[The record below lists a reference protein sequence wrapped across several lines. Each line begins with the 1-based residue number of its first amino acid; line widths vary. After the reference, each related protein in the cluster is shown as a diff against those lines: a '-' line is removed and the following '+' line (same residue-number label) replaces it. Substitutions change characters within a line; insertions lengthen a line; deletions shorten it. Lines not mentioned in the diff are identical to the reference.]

1 MLLRKGKG
9 GLENLTEAMQYKGDS
24 MKLFMVELD
33 NVDWDTYDG
42 CIIVAASEKEVF
54 EYITKENEECFF
66 VEKDQHIKITEIKIE
81 DYKEV
86 KILLSSFNA
95 G

>member
-1 MLLRKGKG
+1 MD
-9 GLENLTEAMQYKGDS
+9 GLVNQTEATQYKVDR
-24 MKLFMVELD
+24 MKLFKVELD

-42 CIIVAASEKEVF
+42 CIIVADSEKEVF
-54 EYITKENEECFF
+54 EYITKENKECFF
-66 VEKDQHIKITEIKIE
+66 VDKDQHIKITEIKIE

-86 KILLSSFNA
+86 EILLSSFNA

>member
-1 MLLRKGKG
+1 
-9 GLENLTEAMQYKGDS
+9 
-24 MKLFMVELD
+24 MKLFKVELD
-33 NVDWDTYDG
+33 NVDLDTYDG
-42 CIIVAASEKEVF
+42 CIVVADTEKEVF

-66 VEKDQHIKITEIKIE
+66 VEKDQHIKIKEIKLE
-81 DYKEV
+81 EFTEP

>member
-1 MLLRKGKG
+1 MV
-9 GLENLTEAMQYKGDS
+9 GLVSQTEVTQYKGDS
-24 MKLFMVELD
+24 MKLFRVELD

-42 CIIVAASEKEVF
+42 CIIVADSEKEVF
-54 EYITKENEECFF
+54 EYITKENKECFF
-66 VEKDQHIKITEIKIE
+66 VNKDQHIKITEIKIE